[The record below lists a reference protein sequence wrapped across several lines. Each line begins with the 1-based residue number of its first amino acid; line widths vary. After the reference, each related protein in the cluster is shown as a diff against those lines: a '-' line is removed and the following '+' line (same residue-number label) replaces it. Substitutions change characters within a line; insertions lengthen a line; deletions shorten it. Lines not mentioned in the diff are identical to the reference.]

1 MDSFDFV
8 CPYCRRQSLVDMG
21 KGYKYY
27 TGSDGEVNQE
37 FDQNMPITARYPKD
51 LSRLNTNAYLIG
63 AASGSALGAYCVVPG

>member
-51 LSRLNTNAYLIG
+51 LSRLNTKNRG
-63 AASGSALGAYCVVPG
+63 RQRLGARCGIIHAIL